1 MKFFNNKEKVG
12 SAFVLLFALIY
23 LNATFD
29 IPIHKMIFIEIFN
42 ARTLPIFLA
51 IATIIISLILIF
63 MPGGGLSDETIAD
76 ETMTDA
82 VAGFQWKPCL
92 LLTVLML
99 LYGLT
104 FNFFGFLLATFLFL
118 FIGFSILEEKRYRK
132 SATVAGAV
140 AFFMWAVLTQM
151 FDIYLD
157 SGDLYRLVVAG

>member
-12 SAFVLLFALIY
+12 SAFVLLFAMIY

-29 IPIHKMIFIEIFN
+29 IPVHKMIFIEIFN
-42 ARTLPIFLA
+42 ARTLPMFLA
-51 IATIIISLILIF
+51 TATIIICLILIF
-63 MPGGGLSDETIAD
+63 MPGGGLSD

-82 VAGFQWKPCL
+82 VAGFQWKPCF
-92 LLTVLML
+92 LLTALML

-118 FIGFSILEEKRYRK
+118 FTGFSILEEKRYRK
-132 SATVAGAV
+132 SATVAVAV
-140 AFFMWAVLTQM
+140 ALFMWAVLTQM

>member
-29 IPIHKMIFIEIFN
+29 IPVHKMIFIEIFN
-42 ARTLPIFLA
+42 ARTLPMFLA
-51 IATIIISLILIF
+51 IATIIICLILIF
-63 MPGGGLSDETIAD
+63 MPGGGLSD

-104 FNFFGFLLATFLFL
+104 FNFFGFLIATFLFL

-140 AFFMWAVLTQM
+140 ALFMWAVLTQM

>member
-29 IPIHKMIFIEIFN
+29 IPVHKMIFIEIFN
-42 ARTLPIFLA
+42 ARTLPMFLA
-51 IATIIISLILIF
+51 IATIIICLILIF
-63 MPGGGLSDETIAD
+63 MPGGGLSD

-82 VAGFQWKPCL
+82 VAGFQWKPCV

-140 AFFMWAVLTQM
+140 ALFMWAVLTQM
-151 FDIYLD
+151 FDIFLD

>member
-1 MKFFNNKEKVG
+1 MKFFDNKEKLG

-29 IPIHKMIFIEIFN
+29 IPIHQMIFVEIFN
-42 ARTLPIFLA
+42 ARTLPMFLA
-51 IATIIISLILIF
+51 IATIIICLILIF
-63 MPGGGLSDETIAD
+63 MPGGGLSD

-82 VAGFQWKPCL
+82 VAGFQWKPCV

-104 FNFFGFLLATFLFL
+104 FNFFGFLIATFLFL
-118 FIGFSILEEKRYRK
+118 FIGFSILEEKRYRM
-132 SATVAGAV
+132 SATVAGTVAV
-140 AFFMWAVLTQM
+140 VMWAVLTQM
-151 FDIYLD
+151 FDIFLD

>member
-29 IPIHKMIFIEIFN
+29 IPVHKMIFIEIFN
-42 ARTLPIFLA
+42 ARTLPMFLA
-51 IATIIISLILIF
+51 IATIIICLILIF
-63 MPGGGLSDETIAD
+63 MPGGGLSDET
-76 ETMTDA
+76 MTDA
-82 VAGFQWKPCL
+82 VAGFQWRPCL

-140 AFFMWAVLTQM
+140 ALFMWAVLTQM

>member
-29 IPIHKMIFIEIFN
+29 IPVHKMIFIEIFN
-42 ARTLPIFLA
+42 ARTLPMFLA
-51 IATIIISLILIF
+51 IATIIICLILIF
-63 MPGGGLSDETIAD
+63 MPGGGLSD

-104 FNFFGFLLATFLFL
+104 FNFFGMPMNINWSKLTDFATTAEGWKTDFW
-118 FIGFSILEEKRYRK
+118 IGF
-132 SATVAGAV
+132 G
-140 AFFMWAVLTQM
+140 F
-151 FDIYLD
+151 
-157 SGDLYRLVVAG
+157 

>member
-29 IPIHKMIFIEIFN
+29 IPVHKMIFIEIFN
-42 ARTLPIFLA
+42 ARTLPMFLA
-51 IATIIISLILIF
+51 IATIIICLVLIF
-63 MPGGGLSDETIAD
+63 MPGGGLSDET
-76 ETMTDA
+76 MTDT

-118 FIGFSILEEKRYRK
+118 FIGFSILKEKRYRK

-140 AFFMWAVLTQM
+140 ALFMWAVLTQM

>member
-1 MKFFNNKEKVG
+1 MKFFNNKEKLG

-29 IPIHKMIFIEIFN
+29 IPVYQMIFVEIFN
-42 ARTLPIFLA
+42 ARTLPMFLA
-51 IATIIISLILIF
+51 IATIIICLILIF
-63 MPGGGLSDETIAD
+63 MPGGGLSD

-104 FNFFGFLLATFLFL
+104 FNFFGFLIATFLFL
-118 FIGFSILEEKRYRK
+118 FIGFSILEEKRYRR

-140 AFFMWAVLTQM
+140 AVVMWAVLTQM
-151 FDIYLD
+151 FDIFLD

>member
-12 SAFVLLFALIY
+12 SALVLLFALIY

-29 IPIHKMIFIEIFN
+29 IPVHQMIFVEIFN
-42 ARTLPIFLA
+42 ARTLPMFLA
-51 IATIIISLILIF
+51 IATIIICLVLIF
-63 MPGGGLSDETIAD
+63 TPGGGLSD

-82 VAGFQWKPCL
+82 VAGFQWKPCF

-99 LYGLT
+99 SYGLT
-104 FNFFGFLLATFLFL
+104 FNFFGFLIATFLFL
-118 FIGFSILEEKRYRK
+118 FIGFSILEEKRYQM

-140 AFFMWAVLTQM
+140 AVFMWAVLTQM
-151 FDIYLD
+151 FDIFLD

>member
-1 MKFFNNKEKVG
+1 MKFFNNKEKLG

-29 IPIHKMIFIEIFN
+29 IPVHQMIFVEIFN
-42 ARTLPIFLA
+42 ARTLPMFLA
-51 IATIIISLILIF
+51 IATIIICLILIF
-63 MPGGGLSDETIAD
+63 MPGGGLSD

-82 VAGFQWKPCL
+82 VAGFQWKPCV

-104 FNFFGFLLATFLFL
+104 FNFFGFLIATFLFL

-140 AFFMWAVLTQM
+140 ALFMWAVLTQM
-151 FDIYLD
+151 FDIFLD

>member
-29 IPIHKMIFIEIFN
+29 IPVHKMIFIEIFN
-42 ARTLPIFLA
+42 ARTLPMFLA
-51 IATIIISLILIF
+51 IATIIICLILIF
-63 MPGGGLSDETIAD
+63 MPGGGLSD

-140 AFFMWAVLTQM
+140 ALFMWAVLTQM

>member
-1 MKFFNNKEKVG
+1 
-12 SAFVLLFALIY
+12 
-23 LNATFD
+23 
-29 IPIHKMIFIEIFN
+29 
-42 ARTLPIFLA
+42 
-51 IATIIISLILIF
+51 
-63 MPGGGLSDETIAD
+63 
-76 ETMTDA
+76 MTDA

-104 FNFFGFLLATFLFL
+104 FNFFGFLIATFLFL

>member
-1 MKFFNNKEKVG
+1 MMKFFNNKEKVG

-29 IPIHKMIFIEIFN
+29 IPVHKMIFIEIFN
-42 ARTLPIFLA
+42 ARTLPMFLA
-51 IATIIISLILIF
+51 IATIIICLILIF
-63 MPGGGLSDETIAD
+63 MPGGGLSD

-104 FNFFGFLLATFLFL
+104 FNFFGFLIATFLFL
-118 FIGFSILEEKRYRK
+118 FIGFSILEEKRYRM

-140 AFFMWAVLTQM
+140 AVFMWAVLTQM
-151 FDIYLD
+151 FDIFLD

>member
-29 IPIHKMIFIEIFN
+29 IPVHKMIFIEIFN
-42 ARTLPIFLA
+42 ARTLPMFLA
-51 IATIIISLILIF
+51 TATIIICLILIF
-63 MPGGGLSDETIAD
+63 MPGGGLSD

-82 VAGFQWKPCL
+82 VAGFQWKPCF

-118 FIGFSILEEKRYRK
+118 FTGFSILEEKRYRK

-140 AFFMWAVLTQM
+140 ALFMWAVLTQM

>member
-29 IPIHKMIFIEIFN
+29 IPVHKMIFIEIFN
-42 ARTLPIFLA
+42 ARTLPMFLA
-51 IATIIISLILIF
+51 IATIIICLVLIF
-63 MPGGGLSDETIAD
+63 MPGGGLSD

-132 SATVAGAV
+132 SATVAGGV
-140 AFFMWAVLTQM
+140 ALFMWAVLTQM

>member
-1 MKFFNNKEKVG
+1 MKFFNNKEKLG

-29 IPIHKMIFIEIFN
+29 IPVHQMIFVEIFN
-42 ARTLPIFLA
+42 ARTLPMFLA
-51 IATIIISLILIF
+51 IATIIICLILIF
-63 MPGGGLSDETIAD
+63 MPGGGSSD

-82 VAGFQWKPCL
+82 VAGFQWKPCV

-104 FNFFGFLLATFLFL
+104 FNFFGFLIATFLFL

-132 SATVAGAV
+132 SATIAGAV
-140 AFFMWAVLTQM
+140 AVVMWAVLTQM
-151 FDIYLD
+151 FDIFLD

>member
-29 IPIHKMIFIEIFN
+29 IPVHQMIFVEIFN
-42 ARTLPIFLA
+42 ARTLPMFLA
-51 IATIIISLILIF
+51 LATIIICLILIF
-63 MPGGGLSDETIAD
+63 MPGGGSSD

-82 VAGFQWKPCL
+82 IAGFQWKPCV
-92 LLTVLML
+92 LLTALML

-118 FIGFSILEEKRYRK
+118 FIGFSILEETRYRK

-140 AFFMWAVLTQM
+140 ALFMWAVLTQM
-151 FDIYLD
+151 FDIYID

>member
-29 IPIHKMIFIEIFN
+29 IPVHKMIFIEIFN
-42 ARTLPIFLA
+42 ARTLPMFLA
-51 IATIIISLILIF
+51 IATIIICLILIF
-63 MPGGGLSDETIAD
+63 MPGGGLSD

-104 FNFFGFLLATFLFL
+104 FNFFGFLIATFLFL
-118 FIGFSILEEKRYRK
+118 FIGFSILEEKRYRM

-140 AFFMWAVLTQM
+140 AVFMWAVLTQM
-151 FDIYLD
+151 FDIFLD

>member
-1 MKFFNNKEKVG
+1 MKFFNNKEKLG

-29 IPIHKMIFIEIFN
+29 IPVHQMIFVEIFN
-42 ARTLPIFLA
+42 ARTLPMFLA
-51 IATIIISLILIF
+51 IATIIICLILIF
-63 MPGGGLSDETIAD
+63 MPGGGLSDET
-76 ETMTDA
+76 MSDA
-82 VAGFQWKPCL
+82 VAGFQWKPCV

-140 AFFMWAVLTQM
+140 ALFMWAVLTQM

>member
-29 IPIHKMIFIEIFN
+29 IPVHKMIFIEIFN
-42 ARTLPIFLA
+42 ARTLPMFLA
-51 IATIIISLILIF
+51 IATIIICLILIF
-63 MPGGGLSDETIAD
+63 MPGGGLSD

>member
-29 IPIHKMIFIEIFN
+29 IPVHKMIFIEIFN
-42 ARTLPIFLA
+42 ARTLPMFLA
-51 IATIIISLILIF
+51 IATIIICLVLIF
-63 MPGGGLSDETIAD
+63 MPGGGLSD

-140 AFFMWAVLTQM
+140 AFFMWAVVTQM
-151 FDIYLD
+151 FYIYIV